1 MYSCAF
7 FFLFWLFG
15 MVLIWYFYI
24 KPYFTGILNEA
35 KTPSDK
41 TKDDEGE
48 KNWNSKVFDK
58 ENLSDQRLP
67 VTVVTGYL

>member
-7 FFLFWLFG
+7 FSLFWLFG
-15 MVLIWYFYI
+15 VVLLWYFYI
-24 KPYFTGILNEA
+24 KPYFTDSLHEA
-35 KTPSDK
+35 TTPSDK
-41 TKDDEGE
+41 TKDDEEE
-48 KNWNSKVFDK
+48 KTWNSKVFDK